1 MEKSKK
7 IYYNLRL
14 IELKS
19 KNQIKRE
26 ISQKKPN
33 KNFSEVEEFQNTEKV
48 SCQKFSSEEKFDIN
62 NE

>member
-14 IELKS
+14 IDLKS

-26 ISQKKPN
+26 ISQMMAANIPKRK
-33 KNFSEVEEFQNTEKV
+33 
-48 SCQKFSSEEKFDIN
+48 
-62 NE
+62 

>member
-14 IELKS
+14 IDLKS

-26 ISQKKPN
+26 ISQKKHN
-33 KNFSEVEEFQNTEKV
+33 KNFSKLQEFQNTEKV